1 MSSGKLVFMSPE
13 NYFVSDDDFA
23 DSTPPVTKKQKLSNK
38 ENKAKKTDTVKKEV
52 KSSRYATVSQY

>member
-23 DSTPPVTKKQKLSNK
+23 DSTPPVAKKQKLSNK
-38 ENKAKKTDTVKKEV
+38 ENKLKKTDTVTKEV
-52 KSSRYATVSQY
+52 KSSRYATVIQY